1 MRFSA
6 GCRVGERFAGAP
18 AENSLALVARAQ
30 MAKTQMDPP
39 SHDNLPSV
47 RLDRHSIAREAIQ
60 PLSTDLL
67 VAVAAVIVMAVTKT

>member
-1 MRFSA
+1 
-6 GCRVGERFAGAP
+6 
-18 AENSLALVARAQ
+18 
-30 MAKTQMDPP
+30 MAKIQMDPP

-67 VAVAAVIVMAVTKT
+67 VTLAAVIGMAVTKT